1 MTIKLKGAA
10 IYFIAIHA
18 TISECT
24 FINNNATDDMGGDFY
39 YFSSDIQTS
48 NTDETPLIENCEF
61 ISIKSLG
68 VNMIS
73 SL

>member
-1 MTIKLKGAA
+1 MAIKLKGAA

-39 YFSSDIQTS
+39 LFFFRYP
-48 NTDETPLIENCEF
+48 N
-61 ISIKSLG
+61 IKY
-68 VNMIS
+68 
-73 SL
+73 